1 MNFTITEIIGYIGS
15 LGILLSF
22 LMKDIN
28 RLRIVNTIGCAF
40 FVMYGV
46 LLEYSIPVIVTNA
59 AIICINVFYLL
70 RTKDPS

>member
-1 MNFTITEIIGYIGS
+1 MHVTEIIGYIGS

-40 FVMYGV
+40 FVLYGI
-46 LLEYSIPVIVTNA
+46 LLEYSVPVIATNA
-59 AIICINVFYLL
+59 IIILINVYYLL
-70 RTKDPS
+70 KNNKEN

>member
-1 MNFTITEIIGYIGS
+1 MGFSVTEIIGYIGS

-22 LMKDIN
+22 LMKDMN

-46 LLEYSIPVIVTNA
+46 LLHSVPVIVTNGI
-59 AIICINVFYLL
+59 IICINVFYLL
-70 RTKDPS
+70 RSKDPS

>member
-1 MNFTITEIIGYIGS
+1 MNITEIIGYIGS

-40 FVMYGV
+40 FVLYGI
-46 LLEYSIPVIVTNA
+46 LLNYSIPVIATNA
-59 AIICINVFYLL
+59 IIICINVFYLL
-70 RTKDPS
+70 RTKSPE